1 MKPTTAYLALA
12 KAITENGSPA
22 CEQSDPEAFYPPRGE
37 HATIQ
42 TRLAKELCK
51 ACPVKTECLNYAL
64 IAREPYGIWGG
75 LTTEDREKLLRSQRR
90 SGSLSSTK
98 SSKVKSPSSVTSKAS
113 LTASESDLATA
124 AR

>member
-1 MKPTTAYLALA
+1 MKPTQAYLALA
-12 KAITENGSPA
+12 KAIAENGSPA

-64 IAREPYGIWGG
+64 IAREPFGIWGG
-75 LTTEDREKLLRSQRR
+75 LTTEDRDRLLRSQRR
-90 SGSLSSTK
+90 SGSLSSNSM
-98 SSKVKSPSSVTSKAS
+98 SSKLSKSLV
-113 LTASESDLATA
+113 
-124 AR
+124 